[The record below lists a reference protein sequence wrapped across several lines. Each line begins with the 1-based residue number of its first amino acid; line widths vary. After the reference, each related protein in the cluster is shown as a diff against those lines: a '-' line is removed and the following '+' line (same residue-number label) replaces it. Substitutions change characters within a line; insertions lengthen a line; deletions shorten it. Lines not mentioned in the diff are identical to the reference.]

1 LTVSFISFI
10 IVCIVNQ
17 INTNMKRLHN
27 ITKPSKEDQKLA
39 MESYN
44 ALEEVLKELTDN
56 PEIEIEE
63 TNEKIRIPLSALR
76 LLAKILKVTSQGK
89 PISIVP
95 IAMEMTTQA
104 AADLI
109 GCSRPHLVKL
119 LEKGLIEYTLIGKH
133 RRVKFEDVM
142 SYKKKMKAKQEELLI
157 KIMNADEQAGLY
169 AT

>member
-1 LTVSFISFI
+1 
-10 IVCIVNQ
+10 
-17 INTNMKRLHN
+17 MKRLHN

-44 ALEEVLKELTDN
+44 ALEEVLKELSDN